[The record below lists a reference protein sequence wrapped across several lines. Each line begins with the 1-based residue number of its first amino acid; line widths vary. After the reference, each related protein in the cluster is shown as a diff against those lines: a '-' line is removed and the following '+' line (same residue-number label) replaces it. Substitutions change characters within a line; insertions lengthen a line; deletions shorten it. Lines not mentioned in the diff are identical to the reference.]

1 MEDLYKVTDDL
12 AKFEKFKGRLP
23 ENMRDINKLTPNSL
37 YQAVKDFDLTLAT
50 TTKSERKSAEVH
62 PGAKMVFDGP
72 TWRVIEI
79 ENQGAVEKE
88 AACYYG
94 CNNQE
99 TRWCTSSPGTDRW
112 FNRYITEGPLYVIY
126 KPSDSDVG
134 NISGLPKNRY
144 QFHFPSNQF
153 MNIDDV
159 SQDLVSLLNG
169 PMIELK
175 DFFKPEFAK
184 GLTVGGESLVIDS
197 FSTGA
202 IGKFIGLYGLED
214 LIGNLPNTLKNFHIT
229 NKDNNGLII
238 EIPEEIG
245 RFKELEYIY
254 LENCIN
260 KVPDSIC
267 TLPKLRF
274 IALMKNVELREI
286 PECIVDLPNLYFL
299 ILRVVQT

>member
-1 MEDLYKVTDDL
+1 
-12 AKFEKFKGRLP
+12 
-23 ENMRDINKLTPNSL
+23 
-37 YQAVKDFDLTLAT
+37 
-50 TTKSERKSAEVH
+50 
-62 PGAKMVFDGP
+62 
-72 TWRVIEI
+72 
-79 ENQGAVEKE
+79 
-88 AACYYG
+88 
-94 CNNQE
+94 
-99 TRWCTSSPGTDRW
+99 
-112 FNRYITEGPLYVIY
+112 
-126 KPSDSDVG
+126 
-134 NISGLPKNRY
+134 
-144 QFHFPSNQF
+144 

-159 SQDLVSLLNG
+159 SQYLVSLLNG

-274 IALMKNVELREI
+274 IALMKNV
-286 PECIVDLPNLYFL
+286 
-299 ILRVVQT
+299 